1 MECYFYLRNVQELL
15 SDGNTPHERRLG
27 EPFGGPNIPFGS
39 MVECHPILAKDRS
52 RLHQFSEKVL
62 PGIFIDYASYAGGV
76 WKGDTLVADV
86 EELDIL
92 DVSEI
97 HARRLNAMEVLMPNK
112 GEGSNSFFADGSVKL
127 AGRDQVFRT
136 PS

>member
-52 RLHQFSEKVL
+52 RLHQFSEKVQ
-62 PGIFIDYASYAGGV
+62 PGIFIGYASYAEESGKEIL
-76 WKGDTLVADV
+76 WSRTLRSWTFWMCQTSMLGDSTRWRF
-86 EELDIL
+86 
-92 DVSEI
+92 SC
-97 HARRLNAMEVLMPNK
+97 
-112 GEGSNSFFADGSVKL
+112 
-127 AGRDQVFRT
+127 
-136 PS
+136 